1 MNGLCLP
8 AFFCSKPSQVKLRF
22 KLRKAF
28 STPSKSWYGGH
39 VASSGLGWVC
49 PNKNR
54 LLWCII
60 LFLLCCKQPVPERN
74 QFKTRPDDASLH
86 PVSQTFFKDSS
97 ENVGGVEKHDFRFP
111 LGRET
116 VADGVSFSVGC
127 QEPRVRVWIGF
138 NEEAWKGEFLTC
150 CN

>member
-1 MNGLCLP
+1 MFRNALSVP
-8 AFFCSKPSQVKLRF
+8 ASLGTVVMLHHLGWAEFVQTRIGCS
-22 KLRKAF
+22 
-28 STPSKSWYGGH
+28 
-39 VASSGLGWVC
+39 VASDYFFFAASNQF
-49 PNKNR
+49 PS
-54 LLWCII
+54 
-60 LFLLCCKQPVPERN
+60 ERN

-97 ENVGGVEKHDFRFP
+97 ENVGGVEKHDFRCP
-111 LGRET
+111 LGREA

-127 QEPRVRVWIGF
+127 QEPGVRVWIGF